1 MTTLAA
7 ALLRNQA
14 APIDAVENAMLRQSL
29 YGGDLAT
36 NLLELAVIDEHC
48 LLEQLAVTFELQV
61 APSGPLPQASEE
73 LKLALPAE
81 AGARHCIFPIAIE
94 QDELVVAV
102 GAPLNQNTLEDL
114 AFTLGR
120 ELRQQ
125 IALEVRIRQALSRDY
140 RIPFAERFVRLS
152 LSLDSGQP
160 LNLSIPPPKV
170 ARRSFELQ
178 RSDGTTSSDV
188 PTTNVPTLVSS
199 RSALLPHGTPIA
211 AARSHASQKLKRRL
225 GPFTAAMAEQE
236 LKKAESAKDILK
248 IWLDFSAQYFE
259 YAVIFTI
266 QGEMAGGLES
276 RGMGPGSE
284 YISRIGIPLDYPSV
298 LADARR
304 LGRWNLSALSSDGLN
319 ATLAR
324 DLQRDLGRKVFAI
337 PALLKGRA
345 VALLYGDQGDAD
357 VYLEQV
363 GEIVAIAPVIE
374 RALGRV
380 LLSRKRGQSVEPP
393 EPSPAPG
400 VASPRDRTG
409 SASPMPKGEGEQ
421 TSLALHDRS
430 AISPAAPETPRSDP
444 AFSTS
449 SGPAPSNLEPEPLPL
464 TRRSDLARPIL
475 GVGSSPALASTRSS
489 DNASGSIQWDASAT
503 FELPAAPV
511 DESPPDPKIVQTSTG
526 VSGRYSQGEDIA
538 LPRVD
543 SDYESKSLAIIRRIS
558 TGDESAIADLLACGD
573 AGASVLVRELP
584 GTISIPARAMRPD
597 LGPLRASECGP
608 LLRAMAAFGP
618 TARPYVIARSADIDA
633 RVRQWTT
640 RLLGELP
647 GRQSALAVAQR
658 MMHDRDAEVR
668 RAAFAAGQLMK
679 HDTESA
685 AALRSA
691 LSGAARNETLAVTQ
705 RLAAIDALNDL
716 RDGQAIPSISRLLL
730 DSNPSI
736 VAAARQA
743 LNTLACRD
751 FGHDVDAWSHWWS
764 RNSQRHR
771 VEWLID
777 ALIDDS
783 TAIRQSAGEELRT
796 ISRLYIGH
804 YDDGVVEERARVQER
819 YRQWWETS
827 GRAALSAEQ

>member
-1 MTTLAA
+1 
-7 ALLRNQA
+7 
-14 APIDAVENAMLRQSL
+14 MLRQSL

-36 NLLELAVIDEHC
+36 NLLELAVIDEHS
-48 LLEQLAVTFELQV
+48 LLDQLAVTFELEA
-61 APSGPLPQASEE
+61 APSGPLPPASDQ

-81 AGARHCIFPIAIE
+81 AGARHCIFPIGIE
-94 QDELVVAV
+94 QDELIVAV
-102 GAPLNQNTLEDL
+102 GAPLTQNTLEDL

-120 ELRQQ
+120 ELRQR

-170 ARRSFELQ
+170 ARRPFESQ
-178 RSDGTTSSDV
+178 RSDSPSSSDV
-188 PTTNVPTLVSS
+188 TTTNVPTLVSS
-199 RSALLPHGTPIA
+199 RSALLPQGNPV
-211 AARSHASQKLKRRL
+211 AARPSTSQKLKRRL
-225 GPFTAAMAEQE
+225 GPFTTAMAEQE

-248 IWLDFSAQYFE
+248 LWLDFSAQFFE
-259 YAVIFTI
+259 YTVVFTI

-304 LGRWNLSALSSDGLN
+304 LGHWNLSPLSSDGLN

-324 DLQRDLGRKVFAI
+324 DLQRDLGRRVFAI
-337 PALLKGRA
+337 PAMLKGRA
-345 VALLYGDQGDAD
+345 VALLYGDQGDGD

-363 GEIVAIAPVIE
+363 GEIVTIAPVIE
-374 RALGRV
+374 RALSRV
-380 LLSRKRGQSVEPP
+380 LLSRKRGQSIEPP
-393 EPSPAPG
+393 GPSS
-400 VASPRDRTG
+400 ASDLPSARDRGT
-409 SASPMPKGEGEQ
+409 SPTPKTVDEQ
-421 TSLALHDRS
+421 ASLALLDRTATS
-430 AISPAAPETPRSDP
+430 RTAPETPRSSGQFSATGSLADP
-444 AFSTS
+444 A
-449 SGPAPSNLEPEPLPL
+449 NIEPEPLPL
-464 TRRSDLARPIL
+464 TRRSDNARPIP
-475 GVGSSPALASTRSS
+475 GVGASTAPATTASS
-489 DNASGSIQWDASAT
+489 NTAPGSIQWDASAT
-503 FELPAAPV
+503 IQLPASLVNEAR
-511 DESPPDPKIVQTSTG
+511 PDPRIAQTSAGSTERNSPG
-526 VSGRYSQGEDIA
+526 ADIS

-543 SDYESKSLAIIRRIS
+543 TDYESKSLAIIRRIS
-558 TGDESAIADLLACGD
+558 IGDESAIADLLACGD

-584 GTISIPARAMRPD
+584 GTISIPARAVRPD
-597 LGPLRASECGP
+597 LGPVRASECGP

-618 TARPYVIARSADIDA
+618 TARPYVIARSADVDP

-716 RDGQAIPSISRLLL
+716 RDGQAVPSISRLLL

-751 FGHDVDAWSHWWS
+751 FGHDLDAWSHWWS
-764 RNSQRHR
+764 RNGQRHR

-783 TAIRQSAGEELRT
+783 ATIRQSAGEELRT

-804 YDDGVVEERARVQER
+804 YDDSVVEERARVQER

>member
-36 NLLELAVIDEHC
+36 NLLELAVIDERS
-48 LLEQLAVTFELQV
+48 LLEQLAVTFELKM
-61 APSGPLPQASEE
+61 APSGPLPQASDQ

-81 AGARHCIFPIAIE
+81 AGARHCIFPIGIE

-102 GAPLNQNTLEDL
+102 GAPLSQNTLEDL
-114 AFTLGR
+114 AFTLGH

-170 ARRSFELQ
+170 ARRSFDSQ
-178 RSDGTTSSDV
+178 RSEGPSTSDV
-188 PTTNVPTLVSS
+188 PTTNVPTLVSL
-199 RSALLPHGTPIA
+199 RSALLPQRTPVA
-211 AARSHASQKLKRRL
+211 VRSHTSQKLKRRL

-236 LKKAESAKDILK
+236 LRKAESAKDILK

-266 QGEMAGGLES
+266 QGDMAGGLES

-284 YISRIGIPLDYPSV
+284 YISRIGIPLDFPSV

-304 LGRWNLSALSSDGLN
+304 LGRWNLSPLSSDGLN

-324 DLQRDLGRKVFAI
+324 DLQRDIGRKVFAI
-337 PALLKGRA
+337 PVLLKGRA
-345 VALLYGDQGDAD
+345 VALLYGDQGNGD
-357 VYLEQV
+357 VYLDQV
-363 GEIVAIAPVIE
+363 GEVVAIATVIE

-393 EPSPAPG
+393 ESSSAPDLPH
-400 VASPRDRTG
+400 PRSG
-409 SASPMPKGEGEQ
+409 SASATTNSIDEQ
-421 TSLALHDRS
+421 TSLSLDDRT
-430 AISPAAPETPRSDP
+430 AISRAAPETPRSGSPFTGSDDP
-444 AFSTS
+444 APT
-449 SGPAPSNLEPEPLPL
+449 NLEPEPLPL

-475 GVGSSPALASTRSS
+475 RVGSSPASATTPSFDIASR
-489 DNASGSIQWDASAT
+489 SIQWDASAT
-503 FELPAAPV
+503 LQLPASPV
-511 DESPPDPKIVQTSTG
+511 NESRPDPRVVQNSTAS
-526 VSGRYSQGEDIA
+526 SGRFSPGEDIS
-538 LPRVD
+538 LPHVET
-543 SDYESKSLAIIRRIS
+543 DYESKSLAIIRRIS

-584 GTISIPARAMRPD
+584 GTISIPARAVRPD
-597 LGPLRASECGP
+597 LGPVRASECGP

-618 TARPYVIARSADIDA
+618 TARPYVIARSADVDP

-777 ALIDDS
+777 ALTDDS
-783 TAIRQSAGEELRT
+783 VAIRQSAGEELRT

-804 YDDGVVEERARVQER
+804 YDDNVVEERARVQER

-827 GRAALSAEQ
+827 GRAASSAEQ